1 MYGGPFTRLKIVTLA
16 TVLCL
21 LAGVGWVLRKRF
33 PDHTITARELLR
45 EAVAE
50 WQRAGGPG
58 GEMGREIFEQQALQ
72 GYYDDA
78 AATGYLLQRPDEVGW
93 SLVELARIRA
103 ENGDL
108 QGAKALMKRAA
119 GSDIGRQIVKAVA
132 LAQLSKGDLQ
142 GGLEI
147 ASAGVDREEILLAFA
162 RRQIASSDFAA
173 ALEAAARMKSPGQAF
188 YELGSALRGRS
199 ERKLVRELASGM
211 SDRKLAAE
219 FVKEARAALRPPAPG
234 FVKQATPCEN
244 ANYDGREGKFAEA
257 DALIE
262 QNKCTYV
269 SFVAIRQYAVD
280 PAGAERLLRG
290 TSNADDLLFGLGH
303 LAVAAAKK
311 GNINEALRFF
321 GDLQNLKDRTARS
334 SVLAEARVT
343 EAVHGIAH
351 YWTIKDGP
359 KVVLKWARVRPTRE
373 QRTWALIGIA
383 QALGHASPA
392 SGA

>member
-1 MYGGPFTRLKIVTLA
+1 LKIVTLA

-50 WQRAGGPG
+50 CQRAGGPG
-58 GEMGREIFEQQALQ
+58 EEMGREIFEQQALQ

-78 AATGYLLQRPDEVGW
+78 AATGHLLLRPDDVGW

-147 ASAGVDREEILLAFA
+147 AAAGVDREEILLAFA
-162 RRQIASSDFAA
+162 RRQIANSDFAA
-173 ALEAAARMKSPGQAF
+173 ALETSARMKSPGQVF
-188 YELGSALRGRS
+188 FELGNALRERS
-199 ERKLVRELASGM
+199 EQKRVRELASGM
-211 SDRKLAAE
+211 SDRKLAAD
-219 FVKEARAALRPPAPG
+219 FVNQVRPALWNPVPELAI
-234 FVKQATPCEN
+234 QATPCQI
-244 ANYDGREGKFAEA
+244 AADYGREGKFAEA
-257 DALIE
+257 NALIE
-262 QNKCTYV
+262 QNKCTDV
-269 SFVAIRQYAVD
+269 SVVAIRQYAVD
-280 PAGAERLLRG
+280 PEGAERLLRG
-290 TSNADDLLFGLGH
+290 RSNADDLLIGLDQ

-321 GDLQNLKDRTARS
+321 GDLQNLQDRTARS
-334 SVLAEARVT
+334 SVLPYDRVT
-343 EAVHGIAH
+343 EAIPGIAR
-351 YWTIKDGP
+351 YWTVKDGP
-359 KVVLKWARVRPTRE
+359 KVVLKWARLRPTGE

-392 SGA
+392 SEA